1 MNRVAIPGYLRFPH
15 LHGDLLTFVAED
27 DVWLAPAD
35 GGRAWRLTSDGG
47 QASHPRFSPDGATIA
62 WTSWRDGGIPEIYTA
77 DADGGTATRRT
88 YWGDMR
94 TRTTGWTRHGEVLAI
109 TAADQPSSQRT
120 MAYAVP
126 LDAPPRRLPF
136 GQVNDIAL
144 TESATVLLTGQRGD
158 PAHWKRYRGGTAG
171 RLWVASAEDPLF
183 TRVLS
188 RLNGQLAAPMIIDGR
203 IVFLSDHEGTGNI
216 YSTTLDG
223 GDLRR
228 HTDHDGFYARHPAT
242 DGGRIVYHVAGDIWR
257 LDSLDADAQP
267 YKLDIQLTA
276 PPAARA
282 PRVITAADHLGELD
296 CDETGQASVVEVRGT
311 VHWLTHADGPAR
323 ALSVNPSAR
332 ARLPRILGTTGKVA
346 WVTDAGGGDAIQVAE
361 IDAESAETV
370 RTLTSADLGN
380 VTRLDAAPDGS
391 KLAAAS
397 HDGRL
402 LLVDVESGQV
412 TELAANDD
420 GDIEDVSWSPDSA
433 WLAWAQPGPQPLARI
448 RLARVE
454 DGFTVDVTDGRF
466 VDSDPVFTVDGLYL
480 AFLSRRTFDPIYDV
494 HSFDLSFPFGARPY
508 LVPLAAHTLSPFG
521 PQPGGRPVGAG
532 DNSKD
537 SSERIRLTVDTDGIS
552 SRVVAVPV
560 DESRYYGLAAAKG
573 GLLWLRYPLSGVLGE
588 GFADPDDAHRRP
600 ALERFDLRKREA
612 SVLANEVSWFAVSGD
627 GNRLVI
633 FDHGDLR
640 VVPSD
645 RKADNGSSEDVVNVD
660 LTRAR
665 FLADPAALWRH
676 AYAEFGRLL
685 RRDFW
690 TPDMSGVDWDGLLE
704 EYRFL
709 LERVRTSAEFGDL
722 LWEVAGEL
730 GTSHAYVMPSST
742 FSARSALRGQPAAL
756 LGADVVRTPD
766 GRWIVQRV
774 LPGESSDPQAR
785 SPFAAPGVAVRE
797 GDEILA
803 VDGRPLDP
811 VHGPGPALAGT
822 HGKPVELTI
831 KPADPSLVPR
841 PPVTTEDS
849 DEESSDSA
857 DAKDAKD
864 GKDAED
870 ATKTPASASSAAPD
884 GSAASA
890 TPDGSASSA
899 APDGYAAAT
908 AAGGSSATAAS
919 DGSGVGAASGVPD
932 VSAASDVS
940 ASSSGSGAS
949 AASDGSGVSA
959 EGDAPGQTAVAVD
972 AAISDGTAVPS
983 RRAASATYAASATR
997 AASATSTAPGGP
1009 AGPAAHDASGTSTA
1023 PGGSDA
1029 SAGSTAS
1036 RAGAFAGPT
1045 PSGGADQAASGTSA
1059 APDGSDASA
1068 AQAASAASAAPGGA
1082 ATSAASADAGSG
1094 HAAGSANSGD
1104 QDAREVAAT
1113 PGDAA
1118 PDVPDTSPDGKPSP
1132 AGEGSADTDTD
1143 ASAGTGGP
1151 AEAPAVEFPETRR
1164 VVIVPL
1170 YDDRRLRYQDWVA
1183 SRRALVRTRSDG
1195 RVGYLHIPDMMGEG
1209 WAHLHRDLRAEMGR
1223 DALIVDVRGNRG
1235 GHTSQLIVEK
1245 LARRIVG
1252 WKIPRH
1258 LRPYSYPQEAR
1269 RGPLVALA
1277 DEFAGSD
1284 GDIVTAAIRTLGLG
1298 PVIGTRTWGGVVG
1311 IDGGGHGLVDGT
1323 RITIPR
1329 YASWFNEFGWSV
1341 ENYGVDPDTEVLIT
1355 PDDWAVGHDPQLEVA
1370 VDRALALLEENPR
1383 PPLPDP
1389 STGPVKRRPPLPPR
1403 P

>member
-1 MNRVAIPGYLRFPH
+1 MNRVATPGYLRFPH
-15 LHGDLLTFVAED
+15 LHDDLLAFVAED

-47 QASHPRFSPDGATIA
+47 QASYPRFSPDGAAIA
-62 WTSWRDGGIPEIYTA
+62 WTSWRDGGIPEVYTA
-77 DADGGTATRRT
+77 GITGDTDGGTAARRT
-88 YWGDMR
+88 YWGDTR
-94 TRTTGWTRHGEVLAI
+94 TRVTGWTSRGEVLAI
-109 TAADQPSSQRT
+109 TAAGQPTAQRT

-126 LDAPPRRLPF
+126 LGAPPRLLPF
-136 GQVNDIAL
+136 GQVNDLAL
-144 TESATVLLTGQRGD
+144 TTTATVLLTAQRGD
-158 PAHWKRYRGGTAG
+158 PSYWKRYRGGTAG
-171 RLWVASAEDPLF
+171 RLWVASWEDPLF

-188 RLNGQLAAPMIIDGR
+188 SLNGQLAAPMIVDDR
-203 IVFLSDHEGTGNI
+203 IVFLSDHEGTGNL
-216 YSTTLDG
+216 YSATLDG

-228 HTDHDGFYARHPAT
+228 HTDHDGFYARNPAT
-242 DGGRIVYHVAGDIWR
+242 DGSSIVYHVAGDIWR
-257 LDSLDADAQP
+257 LDSLAADAQP
-267 YKLDIQLTA
+267 RKLDIQLSA

-282 PRVITAADHLGELD
+282 ARVITADDHLGELD

-323 ALSVNPSAR
+323 ALSVNPVAR

-346 WVTDAGGGDAIQVAE
+346 WITDAGASGSGGRDAIQIAE
-361 IDAESAETV
+361 IEPESAATAA
-370 RTLTSADLGN
+370 TLTSVDLGN
-380 VTRLDAAPDGS
+380 VTRLAASPDGE

-402 LLVDVESGQV
+402 LLVDVESGAV

-480 AFLSRRTFDPIYDV
+480 AFLSLRTFDPIYDA

-521 PQPGGRPVGAG
+521 PLPGGRPVGAG
-532 DNSKD
+532 ENSKD
-537 SSERIRLTVDTDGIS
+537 SSERVRLTVDTDGIS
-552 SRVVAVPV
+552 SRVVVVPV
-560 DESRYYGLAAAKG
+560 DAARYYSLAAAKG
-573 GLLWLRYPLSGVLGE
+573 GLLWLRSPLSGVLGE
-588 GFADPDDAHRRP
+588 GIADPEDAHPRP

-612 SVLANEVSWFAVSGD
+612 SVLAGEVSWFVVSGD
-627 GNRLVI
+627 GTRLVL
-633 FDHGDLR
+633 GDRGDVR

-645 RKADNGSSEDVVNVD
+645 RKADNGSSDEVVNVD

-665 FLADPAALWRH
+665 FQADPAALWRH

-690 TPDMSGVDWDGLLE
+690 TPTMSDVDWDGVLD

-709 LERVRTSAEFGDL
+709 LDRVRTSAEFGDL

-730 GTSHAYVMPSST
+730 GTSHAYVMPSGT
-742 FSARSALRGQPAAL
+742 FSAKSALRGQPAAL
-756 LGADVVRTPD
+756 LGADVARATD
-766 GRWIVQRV
+766 GRWLVERV
-774 LPGESSDPQAR
+774 LPGESSDPRAR
-785 SPFAAPGVAVRE
+785 SPLAAPGVAVRE

-811 VHGPGPALAGT
+811 VHGPWPALAGT

-841 PPVTTEDS
+841 PPAEPAEDADEDS
-849 DEESSDSA
+849 P

-864 GKDAED
+864 
-870 ATKTPASASSAAPD
+870 PAKE
-884 GSAASA
+884 
-890 TPDGSASSA
+890 
-899 APDGYAAAT
+899 
-908 AAGGSSATAAS
+908 
-919 DGSGVGAASGVPD
+919 
-932 VSAASDVS
+932 
-940 ASSSGSGAS
+940 
-949 AASDGSGVSA
+949 SA
-959 EGDAPGQTAVAVD
+959 E
-972 AAISDGTAVPS
+972 
-983 RRAASATYAASATR
+983 
-997 AASATSTAPGGP
+997 
-1009 AGPAAHDASGTSTA
+1009 
-1023 PGGSDA
+1023 
-1029 SAGSTAS
+1029 
-1036 RAGAFAGPT
+1036 
-1045 PSGGADQAASGTSA
+1045 
-1059 APDGSDASA
+1059 
-1068 AQAASAASAAPGGA
+1068 
-1082 ATSAASADAGSG
+1082 ASADA
-1094 HAAGSANSGD
+1094 D
-1104 QDAREVAAT
+1104 
-1113 PGDAA
+1113 
-1118 PDVPDTSPDGKPSP
+1118 
-1132 AGEGSADTDTD
+1132 
-1143 ASAGTGGP
+1143 
-1151 AEAPAVEFPETRR
+1151 EAPALEFPETRR

-1170 YDDRRLRYQDWVA
+1170 FDDRRLRYQDWV
-1183 SRRALVRTRSDG
+1183 SGRREFVRTRSDG
-1195 RVGYLHIPDMMGEG
+1195 RIGYLHVPDMMGEG
-1209 WAHLHRDLRAEMGR
+1209 WAHLHRDLRAEMAR

-1245 LARRIVG
+1245 LARRIIG

-1269 RGPLVALA
+1269 RGPLVALT

-1284 GDIVTAAIRTLGLG
+1284 GDIVTAAIKTLGLG

-1311 IDGGGHGLVDGT
+1311 IDGSGHGLVDGT

-1329 YASWFNEFGWSV
+1329 YASWFTEFGWSV

-1370 VDRALALLEENPR
+1370 VDRALTLLEENPR
-1383 PPLPDP
+1383 PSLPDP
-1389 STGPVKRRPPLPPR
+1389 SAGPAKRRPPLPPR